1 MVSSTIQIYG
11 RIRPIKKNSKF
22 KASAGR
28 YWVEQNENME
38 KVGFHVPKDIQQG
51 LVNHQK
57 ENYEFQFNKVFDTE
71 AGQEEIFDAV
81 AKPIIDSTLQG
92 YNGTL
97 FAYGQTGSGKT
108 FTITGG
114 AERYADRGLIPR
126 TLQYIFKH
134 IQNDPQSTYSVHV
147 SYLEIYNE
155 IGYDLLDSSRDAKK
169 LEDLPK
175 VSLMEDEFEMIHLKN
190 LSVVPAGNEEDA
202 LNLLFVGDTNRMIAE
217 TPSNPSSSRSHC
229 IFIITLTCRKA
240 GQDVIR
246 RSKLHLVDLAGSER
260 VARTGIDGNLL
271 KEAKHINLSLH
282 YLEQVIVA
290 LHESS
295 KGKRT
300 HIPYRNSMM
309 TSVLRDSIGGN
320 CKTTMI
326 ATVAVEDLLIEES
339 ISTCR
344 FAQRVALIA
353 NNATLNEEL
362 DPQLTISRLKAE
374 IARLK
379 AELAIAR
386 GETADNSEELPDYE
400 KDRIRTA
407 VDEYLQDISETA
419 ELVFSDY
426 KKIQYAFKLVKTR
439 ILNGG
444 GITNTS
450 KSSLSSDSIDFDEQ
464 GLSANQLQQFNKL
477 KQLAMH
483 RDNEINILVGMIA
496 QLKQAPVEQVP
507 CISYQK
513 IERVPSLQRA
523 SITTTVSE
531 NNDLKKPLPQLS
543 TEKAK
548 AFEIFKQSY
557 PSSDWI
563 ERQKQILKSKYMQ
576 AKQLGAKAG
585 TLRNEMKTIK
595 ERLADLDNT
604 PDLEAQRL
612 RLSNLILEYKSAY
625 QSLKDLKAEIE
636 HLQHLLEQGRIR
648 MTRDFEAWYVEVYQM
663 DNETIA
669 KYRDDPI
676 VKQEL
681 NEMGESAQSEFGTHT
696 AQFKS
701 EAWVN
706 PTNNAPVYEL
716 SRPEPRPDRF
726 NQHTGNLTKPKFE
739 KLASNLSSRTLTDEY
754 ADTNV
759 VASYQRLQSSR
770 SLSRL
775 GLHEQPRPLSSQS
788 SFTPVDRKSRP
799 PSRLDPLS
807 NDAVS
812 EDIQAFYKVRDQLL
826 AKNKTN
832 TNVT

>member
-1 MVSSTIQIYG
+1 
-11 RIRPIKKNSKF
+11 
-22 KASAGR
+22 
-28 YWVEQNENME
+28 ME
-38 KVGFHVPKDIQQG
+38 KVGFHVPKDLQQG
-51 LVNHQK
+51 LINHQK
-57 ENYEFQFNKVFDTE
+57 ENYEFQFNRVFDTE
-71 AGQEEIFDAV
+71 AGQEEIFDVV

-126 TLQYIFKH
+126 TLQYIFKN
-134 IQNDPQSTYSVHV
+134 IQNDPNSTYSVHV

-155 IGYDLLDSSRDAKK
+155 MGYDLLDSSRDAKR

-175 VSLMEDEFEMIHLKN
+175 VSMMEDEFEMIHLRN
-190 LSVVPAGNEEDA
+190 LSVVPANNEEDA

-229 IFIITLTCRKA
+229 IFIITITCRKA

-260 VARTGIDGNLL
+260 VARTGIDGTLL

-282 YLEQVIVA
+282 YLEQVIIA

-309 TSVLRDSIGGN
+309 TSVLRDSLGGN
-320 CKTTMI
+320 CKTSMI
-326 ATVAVEDLLIEES
+326 ATIAVEDM
-339 ISTCR
+339 

-386 GETADNSEELPDYE
+386 GESLENNEELPDYE
-400 KDRIRTA
+400 KDRIQAA
-407 VDEYLQDISETA
+407 VEEYIQDVAENA

-426 KKIQYAFKLVKTR
+426 KKIQYAFKFMKTR
-439 ILNGG
+439 IQGG
-444 GITNTS
+444 GVLGHRPKITSEN
-450 KSSLSSDSIDFDEQ
+450 IEFDEQ
-464 GLSANQLQQFNKL
+464 GLSAKQLEQFNKL
-477 KQLAMH
+477 KQLAAH

-496 QLKQAPVEQVP
+496 QLKQQIGQTPAEKGTKTE
-507 CISYQK
+507 K
-513 IERVPSLQRA
+513 IPSVQRA
-523 SITTTVSE
+523 VITPSVSE
-531 NNDLKKPLPQLS
+531 HGDLKKSLPQLS

-548 AFEIFKQSY
+548 AFELFKQSY

-563 ERQKQILKSKYMQ
+563 ERQKQVLKSKYSE
-576 AKQLGAKAG
+576 AKQLGAKA
-585 TLRNEMKTIK
+585 ETIK
-595 ERLADLDNT
+595 EKLANLENT
-604 PDLEAQRL
+604 PDQDAQRL
-612 RLSNLILEYKSAY
+612 KLSNLILEYKTSY
-625 QSLKDLKAEIE
+625 QSLKELKAEIE

-669 KYRDDPI
+669 RYKNDPI
-676 VKQEL
+676 MKQEM
-681 NEMGESAQSEFGTHT
+681 NEISDNSQSDFSSRTT
-696 AQFKS
+696 NFKP
-701 EAWVN
+701 EAWLN
-706 PTNNAPVYEL
+706 PTINSFSSDISLN
-716 SRPEPRPDRF
+716 STPEPKYSNNNNPAF
-726 NQHTGNLTKPKFE
+726 TNKPNMQLLPK
-739 KLASNLSSRTLTDEY
+739 NLSSKTLTDEY
-754 ADTNV
+754 SDTNV
-759 VASYQRLQSSR
+759 ISKYQRLQNSRSSSR
-770 SLSRL
+770 I
-775 GLHEQPRPLSSQS
+775 GMHEQTRPLSSLS
-788 SFTPVDRKSRP
+788 SYTTLDKKNRP
-799 PSRLDPLS
+799 PSRLDQLS
-807 NDAVS
+807 NDNVN
-812 EDIQAFYKVRDQLL
+812 EDIQAFYKARDQIL
-826 AKNKTN
+826 AKNRLDK
-832 TNVT
+832 